1 MERAVIKKSPF
12 AKSISGW
19 GGYPIQDANVIT
31 PLSLSAFNTELEQ
44 HSSLIARGMG
54 RSYGDSANAEVV
66 LETTYCD
73 HFIAFDVATG
83 LLSAEAGATLRD
95 ILKVTVRHGW
105 FLPVT
110 PGTSFVTL
118 GGAIASDVH
127 GKNHH
132 IAGTLGQYVKSIT
145 ILLGTGEVVTTSST
159 QLPDLFHA
167 TCGGMGLTG
176 VILKATIQLIP
187 IKSASITQKTIKVK
201 SLEEVC
207 EAFEVNCAAPY
218 SVAWIDCLTTDQHL
232 GRSILMVGEHGES
245 GGLDLRIKNPITVP
259 MYAPAALL
267 NSLTMRAFNGAYWAK
282 AAHNKTQTIPLLP
295 YFYPLDAIGGWNK
308 LYGKV
313 GFLQYQFVLPK
324 TDGVN
329 NMRKIL
335 TQIAQSGAGSF
346 LAVLKQFGSANQNLL
361 SFPIEG
367 YALALDFKM
376 SQSTI
381 SLLHKLD
388 DMVAGMGGRIY
399 LTKDAV
405 MQEQT
410 FKKTYPT
417 WEEFEGVRQKFGA
430 IGKFASAQS
439 KRLGLA

>member
-1 MERAVIKKSPF
+1 
-12 AKSISGW
+12 
-19 GGYPIQDANVIT
+19 
-31 PLSLSAFNTELEQ
+31 
-44 HSSLIARGMG
+44 
-54 RSYGDSANAEVV
+54 
-66 LETTYCD
+66 
-73 HFIAFDVATG
+73 
-83 LLSAEAGATLRD
+83 
-95 ILKVTVRHGW
+95 
-105 FLPVT
+105 
-110 PGTSFVTL
+110 
-118 GGAIASDVH
+118 
-127 GKNHH
+127 
-132 IAGTLGQYVKSIT
+132 
-145 ILLGTGEVVTTSST
+145 
-159 QLPDLFHA
+159 
-167 TCGGMGLTG
+167 
-176 VILKATIQLIP
+176 
-187 IKSASITQKTIKVK
+187 
-201 SLEEVC
+201 
-207 EAFEVNCAAPY
+207 
-218 SVAWIDCLTTDQHL
+218 
-232 GRSILMVGEHGES
+232 
-245 GGLDLRIKNPITVP
+245 